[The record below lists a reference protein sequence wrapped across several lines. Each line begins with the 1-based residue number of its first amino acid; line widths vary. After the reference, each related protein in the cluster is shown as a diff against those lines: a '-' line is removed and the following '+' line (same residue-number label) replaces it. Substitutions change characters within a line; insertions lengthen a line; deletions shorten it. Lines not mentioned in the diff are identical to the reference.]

1 MEIDLQDLKRL
12 DLRVGEVIEAEEI
25 QGSDKLI
32 KLKVDIGET
41 RQAVAGVREW
51 YSPEELVGK
60 KVVFLANLEPAVI
73 FGVESRGMILAAQD
87 EEGVSI
93 LTVDSSIEN
102 GTRIK

>member
-1 MEIDLQDLKRL
+1 MEIDLHDLKRL

-41 RQAVAGVREW
+41 RQAIAGIRAW
-51 YSPEELVGK
+51 YTPEELVGK
-60 KVVFLANLEPAVI
+60 KVVFLANLEPTVI
-73 FGVESRGMILAAQD
+73 FGVESQGMILAAQD
-87 EEGVSI
+87 DEGVSI
-93 LTVDSSIEN
+93 LTVDSSVEN

>member
-1 MEIDLQDLKRL
+1 MEIDLKDFKGL
-12 DLRVGEVIEAEEI
+12 DLRVGEVIGAEDVK
-25 QGSDKLI
+25 GSDKLI
-32 KLKVDIGET
+32 KLMVDIGKT

-51 YSPEELVGK
+51 YAPEELVGK

-87 EEGVSI
+87 ANGVSI
-93 LTVDSSIEN
+93 LTVDSSVEN